1 MLLKRGALLNHWGNT
16 ASHMVLISGG
26 VYCLMQ
32 WCRDTSEVCSV
43 YTMLLQGRFVHT
55 GSSMLRRL
63 GEFAI
68 IY

>member
-1 MLLKRGALLNHWGNT
+1 
-16 ASHMVLISGG
+16 MVLISGG
-26 VYCLMQ
+26 VYCLIQ

-55 GSSMLRRL
+55 GSSSMLRRL